1 LTYLQAGDN
10 LYLVRL
16 GSVQEA
22 VRPVSGFGAATPG
35 PEPERPDTDGRDHM
49 TNPTTEQAR
58 AAIEEELPELRK
70 VTISMPAWMLDDLRK
85 RARQRGITVTE
96 LMRRAVS
103 LERMLFADPENEVIL
118 RDRTTGKETSIRLI

>member
-1 LTYLQAGDN
+1 
-10 LYLVRL
+10 
-16 GSVQEA
+16 
-22 VRPVSGFGAATPG
+22 
-35 PEPERPDTDGRDHM
+35 M

-70 VTISMPAWMLDDLRK
+70 VTISMPDWMLDDLRK

-103 LERMLFADPENEVIL
+103 LERMLFANPENEVIL